1 MCLKTPSPELLEEE
15 KQIQITINNYID
27 QFKHIKFNAGA
38 GAGKTHALK
47 ESLLYIVNK
56 HGDKL
61 KYHNQQILCITY
73 TNVATNEIK
82 ERIGNSSLVKVSTIH
97 ERVWELIKDYQK
109 ELVQIHQEKVSNEL
123 IETQGALNN
132 PDNAKYQKFQSLDE
146 AGQETLKQILL
157 DNRELYYRNK
167 DKNAAI
173 FKTAFNTIV
182 DNDLMSNV
190 GQFKD
195 IIKAIYK
202 IENFQICLEK
212 IVANEYKSVIY
223 DNTQNNDSLHRMKIS
238 HDTLLEYGFKI
249 VDRYDTLKKIIIN
262 KFPYILID
270 EYQDTAENV
279 IKIINSLSMYSQQIN
294 YNLFIGYFGD
304 TAQNIYDTGVGSNI
318 DEIHPNLV
326 SVDKRFNRRS
336 AKQVIEVINKIRN
349 DHIEQT
355 SIYEDD
361 DCGSVE
367 FYQGSE
373 DKINDFIT
381 KCKVDLNISDTN
393 KLHCFVLKNELVAKY
408 NGFENI
414 YNSFKRTTLYSGLN
428 YSTLNTELVT
438 YDVTKLGDVQNLIY
452 KIIELQQSLVNPKKP
467 LSDIVNE
474 KIYEGFNFKEL
485 FNLIELLKSIS
496 GNTLK
501 EYIESI
507 FNNYEESETK
517 GYKKKVEDVFK
528 EIDTCSFENL
538 VSFILEKLYRD
549 IDDEQLD
556 DAKSK
561 IETLLSISMIEYI
574 KWFEFVNRV
583 EIQDV
588 IYHTYHA
595 TKGLEFDNVLV
606 IMENRFGQA
615 NKFSN
620 FFSNPNIGDE
630 STKNLLYVAC
640 SRARKNLK
648 IFYLDDATSFRSGI
662 ETIFGNVQEYITEE
676 VINNG

>member
-1 MCLKTPSPELLEEE
+1 MCLKTPKTELLEEE
-15 KQIQITINNYID
+15 KQIQVTINNYID
-27 QFKHIKFNAGA
+27 EFKHIKFNAGA

-56 HGDKL
+56 YGMKL

-97 ERVWELIKDYQK
+97 ERIWELIKDYQK

-123 IETQGALNN
+123 IETQATLNN
-132 PDNAKYQKFQSLDE
+132 PDIVKYKKFQDLDE
-146 AGQETLKQILL
+146 ANQETLRQILL
-157 DNRELYYRNK
+157 DNRELYYKNK
-167 DKNAAI
+167 DKNAAT
-173 FKTAFNTIV
+173 FKTAFQGIV
-182 DNDLMSNV
+182 DSSMMSNV

-202 IENFQICLEK
+202 ISNYQICLTK
-212 IVANEYKSVIY
+212 IDTKEYKTVVY
-223 DNTQNNDSLHRMKIS
+223 DSKQNTDSLHRMKVS
-238 HDTLLEYGFKI
+238 HETLLEYGLKI
-249 VDRYDTLKKIIIN
+249 VDKYDTLKKIIIN

-279 IKIINSLSMYSQQIN
+279 IKIINLLSMYSEQIN

-304 TAQNIYDTGVGSNI
+304 TAQNIYDIGVGSNI

-326 SVDKRFNRRS
+326 SVNKRFNRRS

-349 DHIEQT
+349 DHIEQI

-361 DCGSVE
+361 DCGSVK

-381 KCKVDLNISDTN
+381 QCRIDLNISDTN

-414 YNSFKRTTLYSGLN
+414 YNSFKDTSLYSGVN
-428 YSTLNTELVT
+428 YQALNTELVT
-438 YDVTKLGDVQNLIY
+438 YDKTKLGVIQNIFY
-452 KIIELQQSLVNPKKP
+452 KIIELQQLLVNPKTP
-467 LSDIVNE
+467 ISDMLNE

-485 FNLIELLKSIS
+485 FDLIELLKSIS

-507 FNNYEESETK
+507 FNNYENSETK
-517 GYKKKVEDVFK
+517 GYKKKVEDIFK
-528 EIDTCSFENL
+528 EIDTYTLENL
-538 VSFILEKLYRD
+538 VSYILEKLYRD
-549 IDDEQLD
+549 IGDEQLEES
-556 DAKSK
+556 KEK
-561 IETLLSISMIEYI
+561 IEILLSIPISEYI

-583 EIQDV
+583 EKQDI
-588 IYHTYHA
+588 IYHTYHG

-606 IMENRFGQA
+606 IMENKFGKET

-620 FFSNPNIGDE
+620 FFSNPNSGDE
-630 STKNLLYVAC
+630 NTKNLLYVAC

-648 IFYLDDATSFRSGI
+648 IFYLDDVSSFRNGI
-662 ETIFGNVQEYITEE
+662 ESIFGNIYIYE
-676 VINNG
+676 

>member
-1 MCLKTPSPELLEEE
+1 MCLKNPSAELLEEE
-15 KQIQITINNYID
+15 KQIQITINSHID
-27 QFKHIKFNAGA
+27 NFSHMKFDAGA

-47 ESLLYIVNK
+47 ESLFYIVNK
-56 HGDKL
+56 YGDNL

-73 TNVATNEIK
+73 TNIATNEIK

-97 ERVWELIKDYQK
+97 ERIWELIKDYQK

-123 IETQGALNN
+123 IETQATLNN
-132 PDNAKYQKFQSLDE
+132 PDIVKYKKFQDLDE
-146 AGQETLKQILL
+146 ANQETLRQILL
-157 DNRELYYRNK
+157 DNRELYYKNK
-167 DKNAAI
+167 DKNAAT
-173 FKTAFNTIV
+173 FKTAFQGIV
-182 DNDLMSNV
+182 DSSMMSNV

-202 IENFQICLEK
+202 ISNYQICLTK
-212 IVANEYKSVIY
+212 IDTKEYKTVVY
-223 DNTQNNDSLHRMKIS
+223 DSKQNTDSLHRMKVS
-238 HDTLLEYGFKI
+238 HETLLEYGLKI
-249 VDRYDTLKKIIIN
+249 VDKYDTLKKIIIN

-279 IKIINSLSMYSQQIN
+279 IKIINLLSMYSEQIN

-304 TAQNIYDTGVGSNI
+304 TAQNIYDIGVGSNI

-326 SVDKRFNRRS
+326 SVNKRFNRRS

-349 DHIEQT
+349 DHIEQI

-381 KCKVDLNISDTN
+381 RCKVDLNISDTN

-414 YNSFKRTTLYSGLN
+414 YNSFKNTILYSGLN
-428 YSTLNTELVT
+428 YQNLNTELVT
-438 YDVTKLGDVQNLIY
+438 YDKTKLGNVQNLIY
-452 KIIELQQSLVNPKKP
+452 KIIELHQSLVN
-467 LSDIVNE
+467 LTTSISEILNE

-485 FNLIELLKSIS
+485 FDLIELLKSIS

-528 EIDTCSFENL
+528 EIDIYSLENL
-538 VSFILEKLYRD
+538 VSFMLEKLYRD
-549 IDDEQLD
+549 IDDEQLEN
-556 DAKSK
+556 AKIN
-561 IETLLSISMIEYI
+561 IEKLLSISMTEYI
-574 KWFEFVNRV
+574 KWFEFVNRA
-583 EIQDV
+583 EEQDV
-588 IYHTYHA
+588 IYHTYHG
-595 TKGLEFDNVLV
+595 TKGLEFDNVVV
-606 IMENRFGQA
+606 IMENGFGRNP

-620 FFSNPNIGDE
+620 FFGNPNAGDE
-630 STKNLLYVAC
+630 NTKNLLYVAC
-640 SRARKNLK
+640 SRAKKNLRV
-648 IFYLDDATSFRSGI
+648 FYLDDVSSFRNGI
-662 ETIFGNVQEYITEE
+662 ESIFGEIEE
-676 VINNG
+676 F